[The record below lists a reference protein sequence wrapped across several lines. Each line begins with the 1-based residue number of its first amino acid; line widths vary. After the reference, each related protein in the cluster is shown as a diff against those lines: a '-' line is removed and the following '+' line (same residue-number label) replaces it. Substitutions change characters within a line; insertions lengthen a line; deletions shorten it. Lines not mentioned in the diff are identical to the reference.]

1 MKRWSVARE
10 PNIYLAGKSVRRQPT
25 PDEVK
30 HFSESNRFLDFTL
43 CPGDVLYIPRGHMHN
58 ASTIDFPNLQR
69 KWNHDTCP
77 DYPNH
82 LEEAAPLA
90 SALNEPS
97 MHLTFSINSEES
109 VENLIHYALH
119 KYFASDG
126 RGYHKNDIVIPAK
139 TCPSPTQE
147 AMSHDVRIKSVLHH
161 ALAAVANRPTDCD
174 NPSYRGIPANKPRR
188 ECGAT
193 LRKLVP
199 FLLLENNELR
209 DIKTLSTDRQ
219 VDLRILKNEYLK
231 ALDIFSNLANITDT
245 ITFIESLLKNG
256 VPTIGADK
264 IACPDALYSLSAG
277 NFSEI
282 LDDFIRYAKSNFYKT
297 YTHINKDGKDAR
309 EVKSQSVKESLQKV
323 SQGGVI

>member
-1 MKRWSVARE
+1 MRCKHFASTRYLTVSLHILIYIIIFIKVIIVQLAGMKRWSVARE

-147 AMSHDVRIKSVLHH
+147 ACLM
-161 ALAAVANRPTDCD
+161 
-174 NPSYRGIPANKPRR
+174 
-188 ECGAT
+188 T
-193 LRKLVP
+193 L
-199 FLLLENNELR
+199 
-209 DIKTLSTDRQ
+209 
-219 VDLRILKNEYLK
+219 
-231 ALDIFSNLANITDT
+231 
-245 ITFIESLLKNG
+245 ES
-256 VPTIGADK
+256 
-264 IACPDALYSLSAG
+264 SL
-277 NFSEI
+277 
-282 LDDFIRYAKSNFYKT
+282 FY
-297 YTHINKDGKDAR
+297 IMPW
-309 EVKSQSVKESLQKV
+309 LQ
-323 SQGGVI
+323 

>member
-1 MKRWSVARE
+1 M
-10 PNIYLAGKSVRRQPT
+10 
-25 PDEVK
+25 K
-30 HFSESNRFLDFTL
+30 HFSENNRFLDFTL
-43 CPGDVLYIPRGHMHN
+43 CPGDVLYIPRGHLHN
-58 ASTIDFPNLQR
+58 ASTIDFPILQR

-77 DYPNH
+77 DYPSH
-82 LEEAAPLA
+82 LAEATPLL

-119 KYFASDG
+119 EYFASDG
-126 RGYHKNDIVIPAK
+126 RGHHKNDIVIPAN

-147 AMSHDVRIKSVLHH
+147 AMPHDVRIKSVLHH
-161 ALAAVANRPTDCD
+161 ALAEVANRPNDCD
-174 NPSYRGIPANKPRR
+174 NPSYRGIPNNKPRR

-219 VDLRILKNEYLK
+219 VDLKILKNEYIK
-231 ALDIFSNLANITDT
+231 ALDIFRDSANITET
-245 ITFIESLLKNG
+245 IVFIESLIKNG

-264 IACPDALYSLSAG
+264 IACPDALYSLSASD
-277 NFSEI
+277 FSEI
-282 LDDFIRYAKSNFYKT
+282 LDDFIRYAQSNFYET
-297 YTHINKDGKDAR
+297 YKHMNKDGNEARDA
-309 EVKSQSVKESLQKV
+309 KWLSVKESLQKV
-323 SQGGVI
+323 GQGGVI

>member
-10 PNIYLAGKSVRRQPT
+10 PNIYLAGKSVRRHPT

-30 HFSESNRFLDFTL
+30 HYSETNRFLDFTL

-69 KWNHDTCP
+69 KWVDYDTCP
-77 DYPNH
+77 NY
-82 LEEAAPLA
+82 AAPLL

-119 KYFASDG
+119 EYFAIDG
-126 RGYHKNDIVIPAK
+126 RGYHKNDNVIPAK

-161 ALAAVANRPTDCD
+161 ALAEVANRPTDCD
-174 NPSYRGIPANKPRR
+174 NPSYRGLPANKPRR

-199 FLLLENNELR
+199 FLLLEDNELR

-219 VDLRILKNEYLK
+219 VDLRILKNEYFK
-231 ALDIFSNLANITDT
+231 ALDFFSNLANITDT
-245 ITFIESLLKNG
+245 ITFIESLLKNDI
-256 VPTIGADK
+256 PTQGADK
-264 IACPDALYSLSAG
+264 ISCPDALYSLSASD
-277 NFSEI
+277 FSEI
-282 LDDFIRYAKSNFYKT
+282 LDDFISYAKSNFYGT
-297 YTHINKDGKDAR
+297 YKHMNKDGKVAR
-309 EVKSQSVKESLQKV
+309 DTKLVSVKESLQKV
-323 SQGGVI
+323 GQGGVI